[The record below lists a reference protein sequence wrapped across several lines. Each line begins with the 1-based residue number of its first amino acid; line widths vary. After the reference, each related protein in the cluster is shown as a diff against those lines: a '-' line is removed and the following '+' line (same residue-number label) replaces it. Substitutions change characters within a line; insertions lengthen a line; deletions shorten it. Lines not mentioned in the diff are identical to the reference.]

1 MSFLKD
7 NEELIAARLQ
17 PEVALSLPTQSNLT
31 QRSIA
36 AVYNRLGG
44 LLQVLTGTTGV
55 NVPGI
60 TAVWLVESSGL
71 PFTPK
76 RAAIRL
82 EVHQLYDTWGKRNRN
97 VFDSHYRFGGHNG
110 QAGRAWENQE
120 YRTEDTGVFHAV
132 HHNQSSEY
140 AALTLAQLLAGDEP
154 AFTSSSI
161 GGCQVM
167 MNSFRTLG
175 YESAT
180 EMYNAFQ
187 KSESA
192 HVLTFFDFCS
202 TKAAPK
208 TGDLLSYLR
217 ARDWNNFAKY
227 YNGTGQVPV
236 YAAKLKKAYDT
247 AAELLK
253 IPEAA

>member
-1 MSFLKD
+1 M
-7 NEELIAARLQ
+7 
-17 PEVALSLPTQSNLT
+17 SLPTQSTLT

-110 QAGRAWENQE
+110 QAGHAWENQE

>member
-1 MSFLKD
+1 M
-7 NEELIAARLQ
+7 
-17 PEVALSLPTQSNLT
+17 SLPTQSTLT
-31 QRSIA
+31 QRSMA

-44 LLQVLTGTTGV
+44 LLEVLTETTGV
-55 NVPGI
+55 DVPRI

-97 VFDSHYRFGGHNG
+97 VFDSHFRFGGHNG
-110 QAGRAWENQE
+110 QAGHAWENQE
-120 YRTEDTGVFHAV
+120 YRAEDTGIFHAV

-140 AALTLAQLLAGDEP
+140 AAVTLAQLLAGDEI

-167 MNSFRTLG
+167 MNSFRMLG
-175 YESAT
+175 YETAK
-180 EMYNAFQ
+180 EMYEAFQ

-208 TGDLLSYLR
+208 TGDLLNYLR
-217 ARDWNNFAKY
+217 VRDWNNFAKY
-227 YNGTGQVPV
+227 YNGAGQIPA
-236 YAAKLKKAYDT
+236 YAAKLQAAYET
-247 AAELLK
+247 AAALLK
-253 IPEAA
+253 MPKAA